1 MLNFILQPLA
11 EFIIYIISV
20 LGYTGLFI
28 AMTLQSACIPLPSE
42 IILPF
47 SGFLVS
53 QGIFDFW
60 LTVLTATIGSL
71 AGSILAFSLGF
82 FKGEIFVRSL
92 IKKYGKYILVFEYEL
107 DDAEKWFRKYG
118 EIITFVSRLLPVVRT
133 FIALPAGISKMNF
146 TKFCFFVVSGDFL
159 WSMFLIYIGKL
170 FGRNWDILGNYFH
183 KFDFIIVILGMA
195 AFLWYIQH
203 KIKRVKQ
210 RG

>member
-60 LTVLTATIGSL
+60 LTVLTAAIGSL

-82 FKGEIFVRSL
+82 FKGEVFVRSL

>member
-53 QGIFDFW
+53 QGVFDFW

-71 AGSILAFSLGF
+71 TGSILAFSLGF
-82 FKGEIFVRSL
+82 FKGEVFVRSL

-107 DDAEKWFRKYG
+107 DDAERWFRKYG
-118 EIITFVSRLLPVVRT
+118 EIITFVSRLLPVIRT

-146 TKFCFFVVSGDFL
+146 TKFCLFVVSGDFL
-159 WSMFLIYIGKL
+159 WSMFLVYIGKV
-170 FGRNWDILGNYFH
+170 FGGNWDILGNYFH

-203 KIKRVKQ
+203 KMKRVKQ